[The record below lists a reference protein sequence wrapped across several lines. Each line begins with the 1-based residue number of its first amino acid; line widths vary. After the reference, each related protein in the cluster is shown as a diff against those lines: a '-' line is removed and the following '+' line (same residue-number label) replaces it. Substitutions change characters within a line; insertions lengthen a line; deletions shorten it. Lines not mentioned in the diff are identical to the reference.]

1 MKINETNA
9 QPTTFSMK
17 DDTVT
22 ESVSVPK
29 EERSGRARA
38 DQHMR
43 EVVVPQVESGW
54 KVKRGPAITRRL
66 MKLKL
71 SDQELTEMLKTHEG
85 RSKFGYNYL
94 ERITTFRDVRQDQEI
109 NK

>member
-43 EVVVPQVESGW
+43 
-54 KVKRGPAITRRL
+54 
-66 MKLKL
+66 
-71 SDQELTEMLKTHEG
+71 
-85 RSKFGYNYL
+85 
-94 ERITTFRDVRQDQEI
+94 
-109 NK
+109 

>member
-1 MKINETNA
+1 
-9 QPTTFSMK
+9 
-17 DDTVT
+17 
-22 ESVSVPK
+22 
-29 EERSGRARA
+29 
-38 DQHMR
+38 
-43 EVVVPQVESGW
+43 
-54 KVKRGPAITRRL
+54 

-94 ERITTFRDVRQDQEI
+94 ERITTFRDVRQDQEF